1 MRRRGLKNSYSIPE
15 SDIEVIQL
23 QIPET
28 SMAAGLLV
36 KEIKF
41 PPQTLILSVRSG
53 EQDILPNVNYEF
65 KKGDNIIDRV
75 QNIFK

>member
-1 MRRRGLKNSYSIPE
+1 
-15 SDIEVIQL
+15 
-23 QIPET
+23 
-28 SMAAGLLV
+28 LV

-53 EQDILPNVNYEF
+53 EQDILPNGNYEF
-65 KKGDNIIDRV
+65 KKGDNIILLVKKDNIDRV